1 MLKQFVAAAAML
13 VAVGCGS
20 QSAPPSTQAQAS
32 QSLTAPQPPGPAEL
46 AAYAGGHQY
55 PSSAPARSDLRAAA
69 IVNAEQ
75 GVLKIYNFST
85 QPIRDADLW
94 VNQAFV
100 RHIGQIA
107 PGSSVTVQ
115 FSNLYNSLGQQ
126 FSGRGDH
133 VNLVQIEQDHN
144 LQTLMGPAPQ

>member
-1 MLKQFVAAAAML
+1 MFKQCLAAAAMM
-13 VAVGCGS
+13 VMVGCAS
-20 QSAPPSTQAQAS
+20 QSEPTASQAQAS

-46 AAYAGGHQY
+46 AAYAGSHQY
-55 PSSAPARSDLRAAA
+55 PTGSPARNDLRAAA
-69 IVNAEQ
+69 LVNAEQ
-75 GVLKIYNFST
+75 GTLKVYNFGT
-85 QPIRDADLW
+85 EPIRDADLW

-100 RHIGQIA
+100 RHIGQVA

-115 FSNLYNSLGQQ
+115 FANLYNGLGQQ

-144 LQTLMGPAPQ
+144 LQTLMGPVAQ

>member
-1 MLKQFVAAAAML
+1 MWKQCLAAAATM
-13 VAVGCGS
+13 VMVGCAS
-20 QSAPPSTQAQAS
+20 QSEPTASQAQAS

-75 GVLKIYNFST
+75 GTLKIYNFGT

-94 VNQAFV
+94 VNQAYV

-107 PGSSVTVQ
+107 PGSNVTVQ
-115 FSNLYNSLGQQ
+115 FSNLYNALGQQ

-133 VNLVQIEQDHN
+133 VNLVQVEQDHN